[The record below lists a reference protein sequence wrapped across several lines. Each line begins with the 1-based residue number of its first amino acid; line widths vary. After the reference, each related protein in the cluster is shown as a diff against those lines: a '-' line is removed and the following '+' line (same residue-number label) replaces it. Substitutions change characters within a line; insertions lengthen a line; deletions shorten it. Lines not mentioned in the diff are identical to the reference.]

1 MKTLIAFLI
10 LAGSLSAQVP
20 SRFPRTVTLTIAAGG
35 SLSAGVNMN
44 GCTVARMELPTI
56 TSAAITFQASEDG
69 GTYRELTDF
78 YGSAVSYPA
87 STGNVIVV
95 VGPGDWYSMKFMKVR
110 SGTAASAVAQ
120 AGGASIKFTCRD

>member
-1 MKTLIAFLI
+1 MKTLIAFLV
-10 LAGSLSAQVP
+10 LAGALSAQVP

-69 GTYRELTDF
+69 GTYRELKDF
-78 YGSAVSYPA
+78 YDAFITFPA

-95 VGPGDWYSMKFMKVR
+95 VGPGDWYSMKWMKVR
-110 SGTAASAVAQ
+110 SGTAASPVTQ
-120 AGGASIKFTCRD
+120 DGGAVIKFTCRD